1 MMRRRTY
8 IILTLSM
15 FFFPAC
21 AFVNMSLVLQQTGL
35 KEKVIEGTGRPKILL
50 VNVSGFISERERS
63 DRLGLIRKPSLV
75 ESVKEALRKAENDR
89 NLAGVIVKVNSPGG
103 LVTATDILYHE
114 IVSFKEK
121 KKVPVY
127 ACIMSI
133 GASGGYYISAATDE
147 IIAHPTAITGSIGV
161 ISLKFNIEGLLDKIG
176 VEEETYKSGDKK
188 DLFSPFRERTPEE
201 KEIIQAIIDSLYGRF
216 LNAVHD
222 QRKSTLAMDDLK
234 KLADGRVYTADQAL
248 EAKLIDR
255 IGYLE
260 DAISIMKEFLG
271 IEEARVVTYYRSGEY
286 KGSIYSASQR
296 SRSSVEGLISGKIDD
311 FAPLAGVEFM
321 YLWIP

>member
-1 MMRRRTY
+1 MRRRSY
-8 IILTLSM
+8 LILTLSM

-21 AFVNMSLVLQQTGL
+21 AFVNMSLVPHQTGL

-63 DRLGLIRKPSLV
+63 DRLGLMRKPSLV
-75 ESVKEALRKAENDR
+75 ETVKEALRKAENDR

-114 IVSFKEK
+114 IVSFKER

-127 ACIMSI
+127 TCIMSI

-188 DLFSPFRERTPEE
+188 DIFSPFRERTPEE
-201 KEIIQAIIDSLYGRF
+201 KEIIQSIIDSLYGRF
-216 LNAVHD
+216 LNAVHN

-260 DAISIMKEFLG
+260 DAISIMKESLG
-271 IEEARVVTYYRSGEY
+271 IEKARVVTYYRPGEY
-286 KGSIYSASQR
+286 KGSIYSASQG
-296 SRSSVEGLISGKIDD
+296 SGSPVEDLIGGKIDD